1 MGRKMKRNRQKK
13 LTLQSLLF
21 VCLEISK
28 QNKTLVKQNR
38 ILARNLHKEIDYS
51 EKLQKKIDNLKQRIK
66 K

>member
-1 MGRKMKRNRQKK
+1 M
-13 LTLQSLLF
+13 LQSLLI

-51 EKLQKKIDNLKQRIK
+51 EKLENKIKNLKQRIK

>member
-1 MGRKMKRNRQKK
+1 MKRNRQKK
-13 LTLQSLLF
+13 LTIQSLLL

-51 EKLQKKIDNLKQRIK
+51 EKLQKKIKNLKQRIK

>member
-1 MGRKMKRNRQKK
+1 MKRNRQKE

-51 EKLQKKIDNLKQRIK
+51 EKLQKKIKNLKQRIK